1 MPKYPL
7 TERLLGESMESTTLE
22 ALRDF
27 LGPKSEQEL
36 LLLATIELYRE
47 GKLSLGKAAELAG
60 LSVREF
66 LYELRKRNVPIN
78 YTREEA
84 EEDIKLVEG
93 LE

>member
-1 MPKYPL
+1 
-7 TERLLGESMESTTLE
+7 MESTTPN
-22 ALRDF
+22 AFRDF
-27 LGPKSEQEL
+27 LGSEPEKEL
-36 LLLATIELYRE
+36 VLLATIELYRE